1 VYTCLIQACVQNMQ
15 VKRGWDLFYAMQD
28 KGIEP
33 DAVTY
38 GTLIHGCV
46 YANKFDLA
54 MTLVKRAYGVESAE
68 DRSPKRM
75 PSQKTEKSVQ
85 LQPEVL
91 NALLSALNRKGKSD
105 QSAELESLMNTNTV
119 SVDPRAQRRSPAA
132 RQDPTRFQSQGS
144 HQGSSQGRRTLDAG
158 RFTSHG
164 SNQGR

>member
-1 VYTCLIQACVQNMQ
+1 LIQACVQNMQ
-15 VKRGWDLFYAMQD
+15 VKRGLDLLRTMQE

-54 MTLVKRAYGVESAE
+54 MTLVKRAYNLESKDPAKDPAKE
-68 DRSPKRM
+68 SSLKRK
-75 PSQKTEKSVQ
+75 PPQKTEKSVQ

-105 QSAELESLMNTNTV
+105 QATELESLMSTNTV
-119 SVDPRAQRRSPAA
+119 SVDPRAV
-132 RQDPTRFQSQGS
+132 
-144 HQGSSQGRRTLDAG
+144 RRTPMQRQESG
-158 RFTSHG
+158 RFVSGDSGKDHRRIAGHG
-164 SNQGR
+164 SATASSCQA

>member
-1 VYTCLIQACVQNMQ
+1 MENDYKEKPNLFVYTCLIQACVQNMQ
-15 VKRGWDLFYAMQD
+15 VKRGWDLFRTMQE

-54 MTLVKRAYGVESAE
+54 MTLVKRAYNLEES
-68 DRSPKRM
+68 SPKRKS
-75 PSQKTEKSVQ
+75 PQKAEKSVQ

-105 QSAELESLMNTNTV
+105 QATELESLMKANTV
-119 SVDPRAQRRSPAA
+119 SVDTRAQKRTSGSGPQRNLDAN
-132 RQDPTRFQSQGS
+132 RFHSQGS
-144 HQGSSQGRRTLDAG
+144 ATALSS
-158 RFTSHG
+158 
-164 SNQGR
+164 N